1 MYQRVRLRSSHAGLQ
16 WHVPCCMH
24 TILVYHCNKQASNV
38 FLSIQFDTNVS
49 QLLRHVLPCLMILF
63 HLSVNCLGVVWID
76 CLYVCRVCFD
86 CATHQ
91 WCTVGIYCA
100 SASSEWPFFSIFF
113 KKKWKKNLFSSE
125 KMATRRQQRQS
136 ICLPYTTGGIHSQNK
151 HDRHWETFVSN
162 WIERS
167 TFEVC
172 LLQW

>member
-100 SASSEWPFFSIFF
+100 SASSEWPFF
-113 KKKWKKNLFSSE
+113 KKKWKKIFFSKKNGLTSGLTRGWRQASDVSPTPPDGLTSGGTT
-125 KMATRRQQRQS
+125 KCLRPYATGVWG
-136 ICLPYTTGGIHSQNK
+136 LK
-151 HDRHWETFVSN
+151 
-162 WIERS
+162 
-167 TFEVC
+167 
-172 LLQW
+172 LLVFAVFSY

>member
-113 KKKWKKNLFSSE
+113 KKKWKNFFFQK
-125 KMATRRQQRQS
+125 KMAWRQAWREADVRRQTSAPPHLTVWRHAEQLR
-136 ICLPYTTGGIHSQNK
+136 CTGFRWGRGHLK
-151 HDRHWETFVSN
+151 T
-162 WIERS
+162 
-167 TFEVC
+167 
-172 LLQW
+172 

>member
-91 WCTVGIYCA
+91 WCTDGIYCA
-100 SASSEWPFFSIFF
+100 SAASECPFFSIFLKKNGKF
-113 KKKWKKNLFSSE
+113 FFQKKKWPDVRPDERLTSGV
-125 KMATRRQQRQS
+125 RRQ
-136 ICLPYTTGGIHSQNK
+136 PHPT
-151 HDRHWETFVSN
+151 W
-162 WIERS
+162 RS
-167 TFEVC
+167 DVRRNN
-172 LLQW
+172 